1 MIQQKNIMSKI
12 LVYIQ
17 LMLFFHTMSFLLS
30 YQVKLFGIVLN
41 RTTHEA
47 KKSGHWNTVYVICKH
62 LV

>member
-1 MIQQKNIMSKI
+1 MIQQKNMSKI

-17 LMLFFHTMSFLLS
+17 LMLFFHTMWFLLP

-47 KKSGHWNTVYVICKH
+47 KKSSH
-62 LV
+62 